1 MMLTADTEAEFA
13 AALDQAI
20 KNPGVSVQTTTEVA
34 ERFGLI
40 DCGPDS
46 AEADDVEGRTW
57 IEAPDSGVASKPM
70 EGQR

>member
-20 KNPGVSVQTTTEVA
+20 ENPGVSVQTTIEVA

-40 DCGPDS
+40 DSDPDS
-46 AEADDVEGRTW
+46 AEAADVEGRLW
-57 IEAPDSGVASKPM
+57 IEPACATLPA
-70 EGQR
+70 